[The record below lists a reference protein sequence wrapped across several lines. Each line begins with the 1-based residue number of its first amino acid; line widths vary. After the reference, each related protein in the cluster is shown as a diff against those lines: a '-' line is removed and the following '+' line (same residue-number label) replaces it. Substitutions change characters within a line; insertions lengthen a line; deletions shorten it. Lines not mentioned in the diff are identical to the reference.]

1 MTKILNENKFMKNGE
16 ACEVSLGKELTGFTV
31 SHSIGESFNTEWFE
45 TYTEAERRYLDL
57 LPQEHHLPLFF
68 EEEEDEEEE
77 SNEKITKFD
86 RKAKLYA
93 KGERVYKNVTRF
105 MFDGTKGVNYIK
117 KLCEELN
124 CTEEA
129 LKEWANS

>member
-1 MTKILNENKFMKNGE
+1 MTKILNENKFTKNGE

-45 TYTEAERRYLDL
+45 TYAEAERRYLDL

-68 EEEEDEEEE
+68 EEEEEE
-77 SNEKITKFD
+77 SNETITRFD
-86 RKAKLYA
+86 RKAKLYV
-93 KGERVYKNVTRF
+93 KRGRVYKNATRF
-105 MFDGTKGVNYIK
+105 MFTNRNYIK
-117 KLCEELN
+117 RMCEELN